1 LTMAISLKVWNMRQT
16 ADAKAV
22 KAMNAESLRVRF
34 SLAVGPWRKSMS
46 VNGIMESV
54 MRSTDTLRCVMCDGG
69 QVWRQVLMQ

>member
-1 LTMAISLKVWNMRQT
+1 MRQT

-54 MRSTDTLRCVMCDGG
+54 MRSTDTLRSKSSFLSLVI
-69 QVWRQVLMQ
+69 VLALLPLLTPSCT